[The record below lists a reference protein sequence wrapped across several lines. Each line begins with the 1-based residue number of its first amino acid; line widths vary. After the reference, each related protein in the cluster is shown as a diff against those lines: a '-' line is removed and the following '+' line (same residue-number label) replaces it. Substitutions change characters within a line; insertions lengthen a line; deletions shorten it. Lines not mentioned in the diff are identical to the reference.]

1 MATPTNLP
9 AVAVAGNVL
18 TASYVNGLRG
28 AFRVLQVV
36 ASTNANQAV
45 SSSSTYADT
54 GLSATI
60 TPQSI
65 DSKILVLVSMNG
77 VHKSSGDTSVNIRL
91 LRDATTIFTLGTE
104 LGLNSST
111 TQSNIGSASGTY
123 LDNPAT
129 NVAVTYK
136 TQYASNSNISF
147 AVVQR
152 NGVSSSIVL
161 MEISA

>member
-65 DSKILVLVSMNG
+65 DSKILVLISQNG
-77 VHKSSGDTSVNIRL
+77 VHKSNGDTSVNIRL

-104 LGLNSST
+104 LGLNNSA

-123 LDNPAT
+123 LDSPAT